1 MFTNINIYKQLRVT
15 GGKKIWLGNLENT
28 LIWQTARESGVI
40 SQEVAQGDGART
52 TRSG

>member
-1 MFTNINIYKQLRVT
+1 MFTNIILYKQLHVT

-28 LIWQTARESGVI
+28 LIRQMAWKSGVI
-40 SQEVAQGDGART
+40 SQQLNQNDGART